1 MEARGSP
8 QKTIS
13 IVVKTPNLQQEDQT
27 ISGVSVSWTVK
38 DLKTHLSTVYPTK
51 PAVNEQR
58 LIYSG
63 KLLPDHL
70 HLRDLSRQ
78 TDSKLTLHLVCALKS
93 PAQHAV
99 AAKGKE
105 SEMPHSPPSGAV
117 SADPPQSQS
126 QAAPELRQRRPPAP
140 PTETPTW
147 PNAQM
152 YGAPTVTQPS
162 FPTYSLYSPQQ
173 LLWLQHVYAR
183 QYYMQYQAAL
193 AAASTGPL
201 HQPTTTMAQYPP
213 VPAPHP
219 VPVPAPLANQNPI
232 DNLPANQ
239 NPAQDAAFIDPGA
252 ANQNMRMNAQ
262 GGPVMED
269 EEDVERDWL
278 DRFYSASQMGVLL
291 MIVYFNSNLSRFLLV
306 MGMMFFMYMH
316 TLGWFP
322 FRRRVVQ
329 VQPPNPPQA
338 PENNNLDPAAE
349 EADRPAEDGAEEN
362 SEPGPMTAVLV
373 PPHRVSVMWTAW
385 VFLKTFLSSL
395 IPEVPQGVAN

>member
-1 MEARGSP
+1 MEAGRSP
-8 QKTIS
+8 QKTFS
-13 IVVKTPNLQQEDQT
+13 LVVKTPNHRQEDQT
-27 ISGVSVSWTVK
+27 ISGVDVNWTVK
-38 DLKTHLSTVYPTK
+38 ELKTHLSTVYPTK

-70 HLRDLSRQ
+70 HLRDLSGQ
-78 TDSKLTLHLVCALKS
+78 ADSTLVLHLVCALKS
-93 PAQHAV
+93 PAQRAM

-105 SEMPHSPPSGAV
+105 PETTHSSPPSAPSTS
-117 SADPPQSQS
+117 SAPS
-126 QAAPELRQRRPPAP
+126 QASPELRQRRVPAP
-140 PTETPTW
+140 PSETPTW

-152 YGAPTVTQPS
+152 YSAPAMTQPS

-183 QYYMQYQAAL
+183 QYYMQYHAAL
-193 AAASTGPL
+193 AAAHTGPQ
-201 HQPTTTMAQYPP
+201 HQTTATMAQYPP

-269 EEDVERDWL
+269 EEDMERDWL
-278 DRFYSASQMGVLL
+278 DWFYSAARLGVLL

-306 MGMMFFMYMH
+306 MGMLFFMYMH
-316 TLGWFP
+316 TVGWFP

-329 VQPPNPPQA
+329 PPPPPQA
-338 PENNNLDPAAE
+338 PENNNPNPVAE
-349 EADRPAEDGAEEN
+349 EADRPVEDDAEEN
-362 SEPGPMTAVLV
+362 PDAMTAVLV
-373 PPHRVSVMWTAW
+373 PPHRVSAMWTAW
-385 VFLKTFLSSL
+385 VFFKTFFSSL
-395 IPEVPQGVAN
+395 IPDVPQGVAN